1 MNARNSE
8 PGRITVGNPKI
19 GGTARVATH
28 DAAGGKGKPMIEMKT
43 ILYPTDFS
51 EYADHARMYVTEMA
65 KSFNSSVLLM
75 HTIQAP
81 SHYEVA
87 YNYELALNV
96 EEIGEKRQKAAEAK
110 LEEIAESIRKEGIEV
125 ETLITLGSPFVD
137 IVSTARKR
145 KVDIVILS
153 THGWGFIK
161 HVLMGSTA
169 ERVVRKAPCP
179 VLTVRKEEHEF
190 VHP

>member
-1 MNARNSE
+1 
-8 PGRITVGNPKI
+8 
-19 GGTARVATH
+19 
-28 DAAGGKGKPMIEMKT
+28 MIEIKN

-51 EYADHARMYVTEMA
+51 EYADHARAYVVEMGKA
-65 KSFNSSVLLM
+65 FRSRVLLM

-87 YNYELALNV
+87 YNYELAINV
-96 EEIGEKRQKAAEAK
+96 EEIGERRQKAADAK
-110 LEEIAESIRKEGIEV
+110 IAEIADKIRAEGVEV
-125 ETLITLGSPFVD
+125 ETLITLGSAFVD
-137 IVSTARKR
+137 IVSTARTR
-145 KVDIVILS
+145 NTDLIILS
-153 THGWGFIK
+153 THGWGFVK

-179 VLTVRKEEHEF
+179 VLTVRKAEHEF

>member
-1 MNARNSE
+1 M
-8 PGRITVGNPKI
+8 IKI
-19 GGTARVATH
+19 
-28 DAAGGKGKPMIEMKT
+28 KK

-51 EYADHARMYVTEMA
+51 EYADHARMYVSEMA
-65 KSFNSSVLLM
+65 KAFDSKVVLM

-87 YNYELALNV
+87 YNYELALNPD
-96 EEIGEKRQKAAEAK
+96 EIGEKRQKAADKK
-110 LEEIAESIRKEGIEV
+110 LNEIAQLIREEGVEV
-125 ETLITLGSPFVD
+125 ETMITLGSAFVD
-137 IVSTARKR
+137 IVSTARKQE
-145 KVDIVILS
+145 VDLVILS

>member
-1 MNARNSE
+1 
-8 PGRITVGNPKI
+8 
-19 GGTARVATH
+19 
-28 DAAGGKGKPMIEMKT
+28 MIEIKK

-51 EYADHARMYVTEMA
+51 EYADHARSYVSEMA
-65 KSFNSSVLLM
+65 RAFNSKVLLM

-81 SHYEVA
+81 SHYELA
-87 YNYELALNV
+87 YNYELALNP
-96 EEIGEKRQKAAEAK
+96 EEIGEKRQKAADAK
-110 LEEIAESIRKEGIEV
+110 IEEIAAKLRAEGIDV
-125 ETLITLGSPFVD
+125 ETRITLGSAFVD
-137 IVSTARKR
+137 IVAAARKD
-145 KVDIVILS
+145 KVDLIILS

>member
-1 MNARNSE
+1 
-8 PGRITVGNPKI
+8 
-19 GGTARVATH
+19 
-28 DAAGGKGKPMIEMKT
+28 MIQIEK

-51 EYADHARMYVTEMA
+51 EYADHARSYVTEMA
-65 KSFNSSVLLM
+65 KAFNSKVIVM

-87 YNYELALNV
+87 YNYELALNP
-96 EEIGEKRQKAAEAK
+96 EEIGEKRQKAADAK
-110 LEEIAESIRKEGIEV
+110 IAEIAEKIRAEGVEV
-125 ETLITLGSPFVD
+125 ETLITLGSAFVD
-137 IVSTARKR
+137 IVSTARKNEI
-145 KVDIVILS
+145 DLIIIS

-179 VLTVRKEEHEF
+179 VLSVRKEEHEF

>member
-1 MNARNSE
+1 
-8 PGRITVGNPKI
+8 
-19 GGTARVATH
+19 
-28 DAAGGKGKPMIEMKT
+28 MIEIRQ

-51 EYADHARMYVTEMA
+51 DYADHARAYVTEMA
-65 KSFNSSVLLM
+65 KAFKSKVVLM

-87 YNYELALNV
+87 YNYELAINV
-96 EEIGEKRQKAAEAK
+96 DEIGERRQKAAEEK
-110 LEEIAESIRKEGIEV
+110 LEEVAEKIRAEGVEV
-125 ETLITLGSPFVD
+125 EAVITLGSAFVD

-145 KVDIVILS
+145 EIDLIILS

-190 VHP
+190 IHP

>member
-1 MNARNSE
+1 
-8 PGRITVGNPKI
+8 
-19 GGTARVATH
+19 
-28 DAAGGKGKPMIEMKT
+28 MIKLKK

-65 KSFNSSVLLM
+65 KVFDAKVVLM

-87 YNYELALNV
+87 YNYELALNP
-96 EEIGEKRQKAAEAK
+96 EEIGEKRQKAADKK
-110 LEEIAESIRKEGIEV
+110 LNEIAQLIREEGVEV
-125 ETLITLGSPFVD
+125 ETLISLGSAFVD
-137 IVSTARKR
+137 IVSTARKQE
-145 KVDIVILS
+145 VDLIILS
-153 THGWGFIK
+153 THGWGFVK

>member
-1 MNARNSE
+1 
-8 PGRITVGNPKI
+8 
-19 GGTARVATH
+19 
-28 DAAGGKGKPMIEMKT
+28 MIKLKK

-65 KSFNSSVLLM
+65 KAFDAKVVLM

-87 YNYELALNV
+87 YNYELALNP
-96 EEIGEKRQKAAEAK
+96 EEIGEKRQKAADKK
-110 LEEIAESIRKEGIEV
+110 LNEIAQLIREEGVEV
-125 ETLITLGSPFVD
+125 ETIITLGSAFVD
-137 IVSTARKR
+137 IVSTARKQE
-145 KVDIVILS
+145 VDLVILS

>member
-1 MNARNSE
+1 
-8 PGRITVGNPKI
+8 
-19 GGTARVATH
+19 
-28 DAAGGKGKPMIEMKT
+28 MIELKQ

-65 KSFNSSVLLM
+65 KAFNSKVILM

-87 YNYELALNV
+87 YNYELALNP
-96 EEIGEKRQKAAEAK
+96 EEIGEKRQKAADK
-110 LEEIAESIRKEGIEV
+110 KINEIAQKIREEGVEV

-137 IVSTARKR
+137 IVSTARKQE
-145 KVDIVILS
+145 VDLVILS

>member
-1 MNARNSE
+1 M
-8 PGRITVGNPKI
+8 IKI
-19 GGTARVATH
+19 
-28 DAAGGKGKPMIEMKT
+28 KK

-51 EYADHARMYVTEMA
+51 EYADHARNYVTEMA
-65 KSFNSSVLLM
+65 KAFQSKVVLM

-87 YNYELALNV
+87 YNYELALNPD
-96 EEIGEKRQKAAEAK
+96 EIGEKRQKAADAK
-110 LEEIAESIRKEGIEV
+110 IGEIAELIRAEGIEV
-125 ETLITLGSPFVD
+125 ETLITLGSAFVD
-137 IVSTARKR
+137 IVSTARKSEA
-145 KVDIVILS
+145 DLIIIS

>member
-1 MNARNSE
+1 
-8 PGRITVGNPKI
+8 
-19 GGTARVATH
+19 
-28 DAAGGKGKPMIEMKT
+28 MINLKK

-51 EYADHARMYVTEMA
+51 EYADHARMYVIEMA
-65 KSFNSSVLLM
+65 KAFNAKVILM

-87 YNYELALNV
+87 YHYELALNP
-96 EEIGEKRQKAAEAK
+96 EEIGEKRQKAADK
-110 LEEIAESIRKEGIEV
+110 KINEIAQLIREEGVEV
-125 ETLITLGSPFVD
+125 ETVITLGSAFVD
-137 IVSTARKR
+137 IVSTARKQEI
-145 KVDIVILS
+145 DLVILS

>member
-1 MNARNSE
+1 
-8 PGRITVGNPKI
+8 
-19 GGTARVATH
+19 
-28 DAAGGKGKPMIEMKT
+28 MIKLKK

-51 EYADHARMYVTEMA
+51 EYADHARMYVVDMA
-65 KSFNSSVLLM
+65 KAFNSKVLLM

-87 YNYELALNV
+87 YNYELAISV
-96 EEIGEKRQKAAEAK
+96 EEIGEKRQKAADAK
-110 LEEIAESIRKEGIEV
+110 IAEIAESIRAEGVEV
-125 ETLITLGSPFVD
+125 ETLITLGSAFVD
-137 IVSTARKR
+137 VVSTARKR
-145 KVDIVILS
+145 EIDLIILS

>member
-1 MNARNSE
+1 
-8 PGRITVGNPKI
+8 
-19 GGTARVATH
+19 
-28 DAAGGKGKPMIEMKT
+28 MIEIKK

-51 EYADHARMYVTEMA
+51 EYADHARIYVTDMA
-65 KSFNSSVLLM
+65 KAFNSKVVLM

-87 YNYELALNV
+87 YNYELALNPD
-96 EEIGEKRQKAAEAK
+96 EIGEKRQKAADAK
-110 LEEIAESIRKEGIEV
+110 IGEIADLIRAEGIEV
-125 ETLITLGSPFVD
+125 ETLITLGSAFVD
-137 IVSTARKR
+137 IVSTARKSE
-145 KVDIVILS
+145 VDLIIIS

-179 VLTVRKEEHEF
+179 VLTVRNEEHEF

>member
-1 MNARNSE
+1 
-8 PGRITVGNPKI
+8 
-19 GGTARVATH
+19 
-28 DAAGGKGKPMIEMKT
+28 MIEIKN

-51 EYADHARMYVTEMA
+51 EYADHARAYVVEMA
-65 KSFNSSVLLM
+65 KAFHSRVLLM

-87 YNYELALNV
+87 YNYELAINV
-96 EEIGEKRQKAAEAK
+96 EEIGERRQKAADAK
-110 LEEIAESIRKEGIEV
+110 IAEIADKIRAEGVEV
-125 ETLITLGSPFVD
+125 ETLITLGSAFVD
-137 IVSTARKR
+137 IVSTARTR
-145 KVDIVILS
+145 NTDLIILS
-153 THGWGFIK
+153 THGWGLVK

-179 VLTVRKEEHEF
+179 VLTVRKAEHEF